1 MASTSLTNQNVECH
15 ILTLFEKLEAMR
27 RDAAVSSS
35 RLPMQ
40 VEVRTLEFWR
50 SIISECLATFFYV
63 FIACGGGASMAGPGA
78 TAASQNLGA
87 ALATGFAVAT
97 LTQCFGHVSGA
108 HMNPAVTVAM
118 ATTRNISLLRAAMFV
133 TAQCG
138 GGIAGAAL
146 LYGVTLPGYPG
157 IAGTTSSAVGA
168 GGSSN
173 PALLL
178 QQLAPPPSP
187 VHLTAWERFGVDF
200 ILSFIVVFTYFVC
213 MADCNGGCGGGGGA
227 SWGGGGSSSWWG
239 GGFSAHRRWL
249 QGQAALPIGA
259 AYLSCSL
266 VAIPS
271 LNPARSLGPAFVT
284 NKWENHWVYWF
295 GPILGGVVSG
305 LIYEFIFNPKRQ
317 NKRPKDSID
326 GDSSSINSDEDP
338 YDEVG
343 DKGTVAAPTVVSS
356 ASAMAKFHQ
365 HQQLHQSQGH
375 LHQSNHAQQNHHNSH
390 LANQGGYMGHQSYQ
404 TLRPGAGDV
413 TMRAHEPHS
422 PTGNGALTMTSLN
435 PSPPIKLDR
444 IESIYGGTKSL
455 YTKSPPLTRANL
467 NRSQSVYSKTPPQ
480 GVNRNA
486 GFSPRPGPLVPAQ
499 SLYPMRTGEGMV
511 ANGGNSGMMMNPR
524 SESIY
529 GVRSVANMGGG
540 GVYGTTSA
548 KSNQGNNGP
557 SGRQDSV
564 YAPTARRQD
573 STDSSYGSYQSNGVY
588 GKTRG
593 DSQPR
598 HMQQQSHQH
607 HSPVPHLMVGGNHPP
622 PSSTSSGPNSML
634 NTPNSVSSC
643 RHLSPSP
650 QY

>member
-27 RDAAVSSS
+27 RDAAVSSP

-63 FIACGGGASMAGPGA
+63 FIACGGGASLVAPGA
-78 TAASQNLGA
+78 PATSPNLGA

-157 IAGTTSSAVGA
+157 ITGSTSSGVN
-168 GGSSN
+168 GGSN

-187 VHLTAWERFGVDF
+187 AHLTAWERFGVDF
-200 ILSFIVVFTYFVC
+200 ILSFIVVFTYFV
-213 MADCNGGCGGGGGA
+213 
-227 SWGGGGSSSWWG
+227 
-239 GGFSAHRRWL
+239 AHRRWL

-266 VAIPS
+266 VALPS

-295 GPILGGVVSG
+295 GPLLGGVVSG

-343 DKGTVAAPTVVSS
+343 DKGTVAAATVVSS
-356 ASAMAKFHQ
+356 SSAMSKFHQ

-390 LANQGGYMGHQSYQ
+390 LANQGGYMGHTSYQ

-413 TMRAHEPHS
+413 TLRAHEPHS
-422 PTGNGALTMTSLN
+422 PTGNGALTMTALN

-444 IESIYGGTKSL
+444 VESIYGGTKSL

-467 NRSQSVYSKTPPQ
+467 NRSQSVYSKTPNQ
-480 GVNRNA
+480 GGNRAA

-499 SLYPMRTGEGMV
+499 SLYPIRTGDGMV
-511 ANGGNSGMMMNPR
+511 VNSGNPALIMQPR

-529 GVRSVANMGGG
+529 GVRSMANMGGGG
-540 GVYGTTSA
+540 GVYGTTTGKA
-548 KSNQGNNGP
+548 NQGNVP
-557 SGRQDSV
+557 SGRPDSV
-564 YAPTARRQD
+564 YAPSGRRQD
-573 STDSSYGSYQSNGVY
+573 STDSSYGSYQSNGAY
-588 GKTRG
+588 GKSRG
-593 DSQPR
+593 DNQR
-598 HMQQQSHQH
+598 HMQPPHQH
-607 HSPVPHLMVGGNHPP
+607 HSPVPHLMGGGN